1 MPEHRDA
8 DTPAALT
15 PRERDAVIHRIV
27 SLMTFWGITPDELA
41 GAPISPIA
49 PPPPA
54 AAQAPKY
61 RHPVSG
67 DTWDGQGEHPDWL
80 RRALLKEGYTVQQ
93 LRDAVNAATVPS
105 DPDATGDHP

>member
-8 DTPAALT
+8 ALPAALT

-27 SLMTFWGITPDELA
+27 SLMSFWGITPEELA
-41 GAPISPIA
+41 GAPIAPIA
-49 PPPPA
+49 PPAPA
-54 AAQAPKY
+54 AALAPKY

-80 RRALLKEGYTVQQ
+80 RRALRPRRDRRSP
-93 LRDAVNAATVPS
+93 LRGFTP
-105 DPDATGDHP
+105 